1 VGTRHTGALA
11 LMAHQPVCERTR
23 SGRYEVVH
31 VIYCQSLSP
40 IFLGESKMKVFSRMK
55 KSHIFL
61 LFSAFLVF
69 ILFHPYVKT
78 PVIEAGPNR
87 RTPIVIAVEKVSPA
101 VANIS
106 TERLISQRHVD
117 PFFGSRSELFD
128 QFFNDFFG
136 QSQKQMVERPLG
148 SGVIIDEDGY
158 IVTNEHVVSRASKIK
173 VRLSDGKDFEATM
186 ISSDPVSDLAV
197 LKINSPDPLPY
208 VKMGTS
214 RDLMIGETVIA
225 LGNPFGLENSI
236 TTGVVSAKN
245 RIMTFSS
252 QYGDI
257 KYDGLIQTDA
267 LINPGNSGGPLINI
281 DGELIGINAAI
292 VNQAQGIGFAIP
304 VDKVRQTLVKLFN
317 FRELNKIWFGAQVE
331 ERDDVSKG
339 IMVSS
344 IESGSPADKAQIKI
358 GDYITRIDTK
368 EIQDI
373 LDFEKCILKKNAGD
387 KVYITI
393 NRGGRKLTVEVKL
406 EKAPLA
412 SAEKLALE
420 KLGLFVQDLTPPLA
434 KQLNLWWVK
443 NGVLISGVQKNSPA
457 AEVGIREGHVLVY
470 VGQYRINCIE
480 EFGALLK
487 IMQKGAI
494 WEVGIVWSD
503 KFGEHQGYARI
514 KIR

>member
-1 VGTRHTGALA
+1 MMTQ
-11 LMAHQPVCERTR
+11 QPVCERTR

-55 KSHIFL
+55 KSHIFS
-61 LFSAFLVF
+61 LFSASLVCL
-69 ILFHPYVKT
+69 LFQTCVKT
-78 PVIEAGPNR
+78 PVLEANSNR
-87 RTPIVIAVEKVSPA
+87 RTPIVIAVEKASPA

-106 TERLISQRHVD
+106 TERLITQRHVD

-173 VRLSDGKDFEATM
+173 VRLSDGKDFEATI
-186 ISSDPVSDLAV
+186 ISSDPISDLAV
-197 LKINSPDPLPY
+197 LKINSPTPLPY

-236 TTGVVSAKN
+236 TTGVLSAKN
-245 RIMTFSS
+245 RTMTFSS

-304 VDKVRQTLVKLFN
+304 VDKVRQALVKLLN
-317 FRELNKIWFGAQVE
+317 FREINKIWFGAQVE

-373 LDFEKCILKKNAGD
+373 LDFEKCILKKNAED
-387 KVYITI
+387 KLYITI
-393 NRGGRKLTVEVKL
+393 SRGGRELKVEVKL

-412 SAEKLALE
+412 SVEKLALE
-420 KLGLFVQDLTPPLA
+420 KLGLFVQDLTPQLG

-443 NGVLISGVQKNSPA
+443 SGVLISGVQKNSPA
-457 AEVGIREGHVLVY
+457 AEVGIKEGHVLVY
-470 VGQYRINCIE
+470 VGQYRINDIE
-480 EFGALLK
+480 ELGAALK
-487 IMQKGAI
+487 IMQKGDS

>member
-11 LMAHQPVCERTR
+11 LMAQQPVCEWAR

>member
-1 VGTRHTGALA
+1 
-11 LMAHQPVCERTR
+11 
-23 SGRYEVVH
+23 
-31 VIYCQSLSP
+31 
-40 IFLGESKMKVFSRMK
+40 MK
-55 KSHIFL
+55 KSHIFS
-61 LFSAFLVF
+61 LFSAFIVC

-78 PVIEAGPNR
+78 PVIEAGSNR

-117 PFFGSRSELFD
+117 PSFGSRSELFD

-136 QSQKQMVERPLG
+136 QNQKQMVERPLG

-173 VRLSDGKDFEATM
+173 VRLSDGKDFEATI
-186 ISSDPVSDLAV
+186 ISSDPISDLAV
-197 LKINSPDPLPY
+197 LKINSPTPLPY

-214 RDLMIGETVIA
+214 KDLMIGETVVA
-225 LGNPFGLENSI
+225 LGNPFGLENSV
-236 TTGVVSAKN
+236 TTGVISAKN
-245 RIMTFSS
+245 RTMAFSS
-252 QYGDI
+252 QSGDI

-281 DGELIGINAAI
+281 EGELIGINAAI

-304 VDKVRQTLVKLFN
+304 VDKVRQALVKLLN
-317 FRELNKIWFGAQVE
+317 FREINKIWFGAQVE
-331 ERDDVSKG
+331 ERDDISKG

-344 IESGSPADKAQIKI
+344 IESGSPADKAQIKT
-358 GDYITRIDTK
+358 GDYITKIDTK
-368 EIQDI
+368 GIQDI
-373 LDFEKCILKKNAGD
+373 LDFEKYILKKNAGD
-387 KVYITI
+387 KLYITI
-393 NRGGRKLTVEVKL
+393 NRGGRELQVEVKL

-412 SAEKLALE
+412 SVEKLALE
-420 KLGLFVQDLTPPLA
+420 KLGLFVQDLTPQLA

-443 NGVLISGVQKNSPA
+443 SGVLISGVQKNSPA
-457 AEVGIREGHVLVY
+457 AEVGIKEGHVIVY
-470 VGQYRINCIE
+470 VGQYRINDIE
-480 EFGALLK
+480 ELGASLK
-487 IMQKGAI
+487 IMQKGDT

>member
-1 VGTRHTGALA
+1 LKFLSA
-11 LMAHQPVCERTR
+11 
-23 SGRYEVVH
+23 
-31 VIYCQSLSP
+31 SLRDL
-40 IFLGESKMKVFSRMK
+40 IMK
-55 KSHIFL
+55 KVHAL
-61 LFSAFLVF
+61 LLIIASVVSTLLIPYNATSAL
-69 ILFHPYVKT
+69 
-78 PVIEAGPNR
+78 EANSNR
-87 RTPIVIAVEKVSPA
+87 RTPIVVAIEKVGPA

-106 TERLISQRHVD
+106 TERLITQRHVD

-173 VRLSDGKDFEATM
+173 VRLSDGRDFEATM
-186 ISSDPVSDLAV
+186 ISSDPISDLAV
-197 LKINSPDPLPY
+197 LKINSPTPLPY

-214 RDLMIGETVIA
+214 KDLMIGETVVA
-225 LGNPFGLENSI
+225 LGNPFGLENSV
-236 TTGVVSAKN
+236 TTGVLSAKN
-245 RIMTFSS
+245 RTMTFNS

-317 FRELNKIWFGAQVE
+317 FRELNRIWFGAQVE
-331 ERDDVSKG
+331 EQADPSKG

-344 IESGSPADKAQIKI
+344 VEPESPAYKAQIKT
-358 GDYITRIDTK
+358 GDYITKIDSK
-368 EIQDI
+368 EIRDI
-373 LDFEKCILKKNAGD
+373 LDFEKYILKKNAGD
-387 KVYITI
+387 KLSIIVNRSGREFKIDVTI
-393 NRGGRKLTVEVKL
+393 
-406 EKAPLA
+406 EKAPLQ
-412 SAEKLALE
+412 SVEKLALE
-420 KLGLFVQDLTPPLA
+420 KLGLFVQDLTPQLA

-443 NGVLISGVQKNSPA
+443 SGVLISGVQKKSPA
-457 AEVGIREGHVLVY
+457 AEVGIKEGHVIVY
-470 VGQYRINCIE
+470 VGQYRINDIE
-480 EFGALLK
+480 ELGALLK
-487 IMQKGAI
+487 IMQKGDV
-494 WEVGIVWSD
+494 WEIGIVWSD
-503 KFGEHQGYARI
+503 QYGEHQGYARI

>member
-1 VGTRHTGALA
+1 
-11 LMAHQPVCERTR
+11 
-23 SGRYEVVH
+23 
-31 VIYCQSLSP
+31 
-40 IFLGESKMKVFSRMK
+40 MK
-55 KSHIFL
+55 KTSIFL
-61 LFSAFLVF
+61 LSFAAFACIFSPSF
-69 ILFHPYVKT
+69 IKT
-78 PVIEAGPNR
+78 PVLEAGSNR
-87 RTPIVIAVEKVSPA
+87 RTPIVVAVEKAGPA

-158 IVTNEHVVSRASKIK
+158 IVTNEHVVSRASKIN
-173 VRLSDGKDFEATM
+173 VRLSDGRNFEATM
-186 ISSDPVSDLAV
+186 ISSDPISDLAV
-197 LKINSPDPLPY
+197 LKITSPTPLPY

-214 RDLMIGETVIA
+214 KDLMIGETVIA

-236 TTGVVSAKN
+236 TTGVLSAKN
-245 RIMTFSS
+245 RTMTFNS

-267 LINPGNSGGPLINI
+267 LINPGNSGGPLVNI

-344 IESGSPADKAQIKI
+344 IESGSPADKAQIKT
-358 GDYITRIDTK
+358 GDYIPGFRKMHT
-368 EIQDI
+368 Q
-373 LDFEKCILKKNAGD
+373 KKR
-387 KVYITI
+387 
-393 NRGGRKLTVEVKL
+393 RG
-406 EKAPLA
+406 
-412 SAEKLALE
+412 
-420 KLGLFVQDLTPPLA
+420 
-434 KQLNLWWVK
+434 
-443 NGVLISGVQKNSPA
+443 
-457 AEVGIREGHVLVY
+457 
-470 VGQYRINCIE
+470 
-480 EFGALLK
+480 
-487 IMQKGAI
+487 
-494 WEVGIVWSD
+494 
-503 KFGEHQGYARI
+503 
-514 KIR
+514 

>member
-1 VGTRHTGALA
+1 
-11 LMAHQPVCERTR
+11 
-23 SGRYEVVH
+23 
-31 VIYCQSLSP
+31 
-40 IFLGESKMKVFSRMK
+40 MK

-61 LFSAFLVF
+61 LFSAFLIC

-78 PVIEAGPNR
+78 PAIEAGSNR
-87 RTPIVIAVEKVSPA
+87 RTPTVIAVEKAWPA

-106 TERLISQRHVD
+106 TERLITQRQVD

-136 QSQKQMVERPLG
+136 QNQKQMVERPLG

-158 IVTNEHVVSRASKIK
+158 IVTNEHVVSRASKVK
-173 VRLSDGKDFEATM
+173 VRLSDGKDFEATI
-186 ISSDPVSDLAV
+186 ISSDPISDLAV
-197 LKINSPDPLPY
+197 LKINSPTPLPY

-214 RDLMIGETVIA
+214 KDLMIGETVVA
-225 LGNPFGLENSI
+225 LGNPFGLENSV
-236 TTGVVSAKN
+236 TTGVLSAKN
-245 RIMTFSS
+245 RTMTFNS

-331 ERDDVSKG
+331 EQADVSKG

-344 IESGSPADKAQIKI
+344 VEPESPAYKAQIKA
-358 GDYITRIDTK
+358 GDYITKIDLK
-368 EIQDI
+368 EIRDI
-373 LDFEKCILKKNAGD
+373 LDFEKYILEKNAGD
-387 KVYITI
+387 KLYITI
-393 NRGGRKLTVEVKL
+393 NRGGRELKVEVKL

-412 SAEKLALE
+412 SVEKLALE
-420 KLGLFVQDLTPPLA
+420 KLGLYVQDLTPQLA

-443 NGVLISGVQKNSPA
+443 GGVLISGIQKNSPA
-457 AEVGIREGHVLVY
+457 AEVGIKEGHVLVY
-470 VGQYRINCIE
+470 VGQYRINNIE
-480 EFGALLK
+480 ELGALLK
-487 IMQKGAI
+487 IMQKGDT

>member
-1 VGTRHTGALA
+1 MVLWG
-11 LMAHQPVCERTR
+11 
-23 SGRYEVVH
+23 
-31 VIYCQSLSP
+31 
-40 IFLGESKMKVFSRMK
+40 MKVFSRMK

-61 LFSAFLVF
+61 LFSVFLVY
-69 ILFHPYVKT
+69 ILFPPYLKT
-78 PVIEAGPNR
+78 PVLEASSNR
-87 RTPIVIAVEKVSPA
+87 RTPIVAAIEKVGPA

-186 ISSDPVSDLAV
+186 ISSDPISDLAV
-197 LKINSPDPLPY
+197 LKINSPTPLPY

-214 RDLMIGETVIA
+214 RDLMIGETVVA
-225 LGNPFGLENSI
+225 LGNPFGLENSV
-236 TTGVVSAKN
+236 TTGVLSAKN
-245 RIMTFSS
+245 RTMTFSS

-331 ERDDVSKG
+331 EQDDASKG

-387 KVYITI
+387 KLYITI
-393 NRGGRKLTVEVKL
+393 NRGGRKLKVEVNL

-420 KLGLFVQDLTPPLA
+420 KLGLFVQDLTPQLA

-443 NGVLISGVQKNSPA
+443 SGVLISGVQKNSPA
-457 AEVGIREGHVLVY
+457 AEVGIKEGHVLVY

-487 IMQKGAI
+487 IMQKGNI

-503 KFGEHQGYARI
+503 KFGGHQGYARI

>member
-1 VGTRHTGALA
+1 
-11 LMAHQPVCERTR
+11 
-23 SGRYEVVH
+23 
-31 VIYCQSLSP
+31 
-40 IFLGESKMKVFSRMK
+40 MK
-55 KSHIFL
+55 KSHIFS
-61 LFSAFLVF
+61 LFSAFLVC
-69 ILFHPYVKT
+69 ILFQTCVKT
-78 PVIEAGPNR
+78 PVLEANSNR
-87 RTPIVIAVEKVSPA
+87 RTPIVIAVEKAWPA

-106 TERLISQRHVD
+106 TERLITQRHVD

-173 VRLSDGKDFEATM
+173 VRLSDGKDFEATI
-186 ISSDPVSDLAV
+186 ISSDPISDLAV
-197 LKINSPDPLPY
+197 LKINSPTPLPY

-214 RDLMIGETVIA
+214 KDLMIGETVVA
-225 LGNPFGLENSI
+225 LGNPFGLENSV
-236 TTGVVSAKN
+236 TTGVLSAKN
-245 RIMTFSS
+245 RTMTFSS

-331 ERDDVSKG
+331 E
-339 IMVSS
+339 
-344 IESGSPADKAQIKI
+344 QI
-358 GDYITRIDTK
+358 R
-368 EIQDI
+368 DI
-373 LDFEKCILKKNAGD
+373 LDFEKYILKKNAGD
-387 KVYITI
+387 KLSIIV
-393 NRGGRKLTVEVKL
+393 NRSGREFKIDVTL
-406 EKAPLA
+406 EKAPLQ
-412 SAEKLALE
+412 SVEKLALE
-420 KLGLFVQDLTPPLA
+420 KLGLYVQDLTPQLA

-443 NGVLISGVQKNSPA
+443 SGVLISGVQKNSPA
-457 AEVGIREGHVLVY
+457 AEVGIKEGHVLVY
-470 VGQYRINCIE
+470 VGQYRINDIE
-480 EFGALLK
+480 ELGASLK
-487 IMQKGAI
+487 IMQKGDT

>member
-1 VGTRHTGALA
+1 MSILLTLVCIPFVYNKAS
-11 LMAHQPVCERTR
+11 AHETN
-23 SGRYEVVH
+23 S
-31 VIYCQSLSP
+31 
-40 IFLGESKMKVFSRMK
+40 
-55 KSHIFL
+55 
-61 LFSAFLVF
+61 
-69 ILFHPYVKT
+69 
-78 PVIEAGPNR
+78 NR
-87 RTPIVIAVEKVSPA
+87 RTPIVIAVEKAGPA

-106 TERLISQRHVD
+106 TERLVTLRHAD

-173 VRLSDGKDFEATM
+173 VRLSDGRDFEASM
-186 ISSDPVSDLAV
+186 ISSDPISDIAV
-197 LKINSPDPLPY
+197 LKINSLTPLPY

-214 RDLMIGETVIA
+214 KDLMIGETVIA

-236 TTGVVSAKN
+236 TTGVLSAKN
-245 RIMTFSS
+245 RTMTFSS
-252 QYGDI
+252 EYGDI

-281 DGELIGINAAI
+281 DGELIGVNAAI

-317 FRELNKIWFGAQVE
+317 FRELNKIWFGVQVE
-331 ERDDVSKG
+331 EQDDVSRG
-339 IMVSS
+339 IKVSS
-344 IESGSPADKAQIKI
+344 IEPGSPADKAQIKI
-358 GDYITRIDTK
+358 GDYITKIDSK

-373 LDFEKCILKKNAGD
+373 LDFEKYILKKNAGD
-387 KVYITI
+387 KLYINI
-393 NRGGRKLTVEVKL
+393 NRGGHEFKVDVKL
-406 EKAPLA
+406 EKAPLP
-412 SAEKLALE
+412 SIEKLALE
-420 KLGLFVQDLTPPLA
+420 KLGLFVQDLTPQIA

-443 NGVLISGVQKNSPA
+443 SGVLIAGVQKKSPA
-457 AEVGIREGHVLVY
+457 ADVGIKEGHVLVY
-470 VGQYRINCIE
+470 VGQYRINNIE
-480 EFGALLK
+480 ELGALLK
-487 IMQKGAI
+487 IMQKGDI

-514 KIR
+514 TVR